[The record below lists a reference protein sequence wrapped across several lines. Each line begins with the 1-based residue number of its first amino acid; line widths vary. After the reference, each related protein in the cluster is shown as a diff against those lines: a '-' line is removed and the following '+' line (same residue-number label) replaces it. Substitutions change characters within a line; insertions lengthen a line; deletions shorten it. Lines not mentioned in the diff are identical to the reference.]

1 MHPLTL
7 PLIGLSLAIGCF
19 YLYQDIRKVKSWQQ
33 ESSLP
38 APTPEEKK
46 ANLFGIVAEF
56 LGLLVAK
63 LLR

>member
-1 MHPLTL
+1 MHPFAL
-7 PLIGLSLAIGCF
+7 PLIGLFFSVGCF
-19 YLYQDIRKVKSWQQ
+19 YLYQDIRKIKNWQQ